1 MLKTL
6 YPSGFQRY
14 SSLAILG
21 PIANG
26 FTTWLLEHRYTY
38 SYTRQRIWLLPY
50 MEAVLIRR
58 GVRHLNQIGHADL
71 SACRKSM
78 LRRFPYLADTT
89 WTLAKYLHAQNLLRP
104 VEEKRTSVAARY
116 LAAYAR
122 YLKSV
127 RGAAAS
133 TIQDSSYTASK
144 FLAYLKIEKQPGRLK
159 TLSVNDL
166 EAFVKKISPRVSRR
180 SLQDTAGR
188 LRIFLRFLA
197 VMGEIPRGLDCQIDT
212 PRVYQEEQLP
222 RALPWE
228 TVQTL
233 LNSIDRSSSV
243 GLRDFTM
250 FLLMATYGL
259 RASDVVALT
268 LDDIHWRA
276 GKISI
281 SQRKTGVVL
290 ELPLTDAVG
299 AALYRYLKKA
309 PPPSPFRQ
317 IFLRIKA
324 PIGTLK
330 TSALSNAFRVWARR
344 SGVDIPGTGSCHR
357 IRHSYAVFLLRKGTP
372 VKTIGD
378 LLGHRTLQSTATYLR
393 LAIEDL
399 RDVALPVPAE
409 SKRRKAVRP

>member
-6 YPSGFQRY
+6 YPCGFRRY

-26 FTTWLLEHRYTY
+26 FTTWLVEHRYTY

-50 MEAVLIRR
+50 IEAVLIRR
-58 GVRHLNQIGHADL
+58 GVRHLDQIGQADL
-71 SACRKSM
+71 FACRKSL
-78 LRRFPYLADTT
+78 LRRLPYLMDTT
-89 WTLAKYLHAQNLLRP
+89 WALEQYLRAQNLLRP
-104 VEEKRTSVAARY
+104 AEEVISVAARY

-133 TIQDSSYTASK
+133 TIQQNSYTASR
-144 FLAYLKIEKQPGRLK
+144 FLAYLKIEKHPDRLK
-159 TLSVNDL
+159 TLTVNDL

-188 LRIFLRFLA
+188 LRSFLRFLA

-233 LNSIDRSSSV
+233 LNSIDRSSPV

-309 PPPSPFRQ
+309 PPPPPFRQ

-330 TSALSNAFRVWARR
+330 TAALSKAFRVWARR

-372 VKTIGD
+372 V
-378 LLGHRTLQSTATYLR
+378 
-393 LAIEDL
+393 
-399 RDVALPVPAE
+399 
-409 SKRRKAVRP
+409 